1 MPETITSGSLEKP
14 THLKAEGPNADS
26 KGRYL
31 SFRYVNCTCH
41 LYTTE
46 LSMKQKYL
54 RSAFLT
60 FIFLYSS
67 LSFAQKIDP
76 DILQKRWPAFW
87 LAVPNESPDGYGIYL
102 FRKTVELNLR
112 PATFIIHVSAD
123 NRYKLFVNE
132 KLVSLGPAR
141 GDLSHWN
148 FETVDIAPYLK
159 AGKNIVAAQVWNEG
173 EWKPEAQ
180 ISFRTGFI
188 LQGATAKESLVNTN
202 DTWKC
207 ERDSSYAPLPFKA
220 PLYYVAGAGEIR
232 NMAAHPKSWQSEN
245 FDDQRWQK
253 AKQIF
258 NGLPKTLLGPFG
270 TTNGW
275 MLVPSAIPQM
285 ELKNERLTKLVS
297 ADGGVVIPAT
307 FAGQKTDIPI
317 PAKSSVTIILDQTH
331 LTNAYPNL
339 SFTGG
344 KNATITLS
352 YAETMYSKFPV
363 KGNRNETKGMQ
374 FFGRADS
381 LVSDGKNEQTF
392 TSLTFRTYRYVQLK
406 IVTQNEPLVIKD
418 FYGTFTGYPFE
429 LKASTSS
436 NNEEINKILNI
447 GWRTAR
453 LCATETYMDCPYYEQ
468 LQYIGDG
475 RIQALI
481 SLYNT
486 GDDRLVKNAI
496 NLADFSRQ
504 PEGITLSRHPSYTP
518 QYIPTFSFWYIGML
532 NDYSRYGADTE
543 FVKSKISGTRQI
555 LEYFKNYQQAD
566 GSLKNVP
573 QWMFTDWV
581 DNNKEWKAGVGP
593 MSANG
598 TSAMLDLQ
606 LLWAYEL
613 AADLETKFGMPVIAS
628 GYQKLIGQLKKTI
641 VEKYWDKEKKLFA
654 DREEK
659 DVFSQHTNSLA
670 ILTGIVAEA
679 EMPALAK
686 QLLNNLN
693 LAPASIYFK
702 YYLHQALIKA
712 GLGNDYL
719 KWLDKWREN
728 IRMGLTTWAETSDLA
743 TTRSD
748 CHAWGASPNI
758 EFYRTLLGIDS
769 DGPGFS
775 KVKIEPH
782 LGEITNIS
790 GAIPHPRGK
799 ISVNYTLQN
808 NKWKIDIELPKTLTG
823 TLVWKGKNMAL
834 KGGVNQFTP

>member
-1 MPETITSGSLEKP
+1 MGNK
-14 THLKAEGPNADS
+14 
-26 KGRYL
+26 
-31 SFRYVNCTCH
+31 YVSSI
-41 LYTTE
+41 L
-46 LSMKQKYL
+46 L
-54 RSAFLT
+54 AFL
-60 FIFLYSS
+60 FLYSS
-67 LSFAQKIDP
+67 LSFAQNINP

-87 LAVPNESPDGYGIYL
+87 LTVPDESPGGYGVYL
-102 FRKTVELNLR
+102 FRKTVELNAK
-112 PATFIIHVSAD
+112 PSTFIIHVSAD

-132 KLVSLGPAR
+132 KLISLGPAR

-148 FETVDIAPYLK
+148 FETVDLAPYLK
-159 AGKNIVAAQVWNEG
+159 AGKNTVAAQVWNEG

-188 LQGATAKESLVNTN
+188 LQGATATESVVNTN
-202 DTWKC
+202 NTWKC
-207 ERDSSYAPLPFKA
+207 ARDNSYAPLKFNVRS
-220 PLYYVAGAGEIR
+220 YYVAGAGEIR
-232 NMAAHPKSWQSEN
+232 NMAVHPKSWQTIN
-245 FDDQRWQK
+245 FDDQQWQK

-285 ELKNERLTKLVS
+285 ELKDERLKKMV
-297 ADGGVVIPAT
+297 AVDGGIKIPANFPT
-307 FAGQKTDIPI
+307 QKTAILI

-339 SFTGG
+339 LISGG
-344 KNATITLS
+344 KGAAVTVS

-374 FFGRADS
+374 FLGRTDS
-381 LVSDGKNEQTF
+381 VISDGSNEQRF
-392 TSLTFRTYRYVQLK
+392 TPLTYRTYRYVQLK
-406 IVTQNEPLVIKD
+406 IRTQDQPLVIND

-429 LKASTSS
+429 LKASTSAG
-436 NNEEINKILNI
+436 NNEINKILNI

-496 NLADFSRQ
+496 NQADFSRQ
-504 PEGITLSRHPSYTP
+504 PEGVTLSRHPSYTP
-518 QYIPTFSFWYIGML
+518 QYIPTFSLWYIGML
-532 NDYSRYGADTE
+532 HDYSRYGPDVE
-543 FVKSKISGTRQI
+543 FVKSKIGGTRQI
-555 LEYFKNYQQAD
+555 LDYFKQYQQAD

-581 DNNKEWKAGVGP
+581 DNNKEWRAGAGP

-606 LLWAYEL
+606 LLWAYQL
-613 AADLETKFGMPVIAS
+613 AADLETKFGNPPLAAE
-628 GYQKLIGQLKKTI
+628 YEKLIAQLKKTI
-641 VEKYWDKEKKLFA
+641 TEKYLDKEKKLFA

-670 ILTGIVAEA
+670 ILTGTVAPA
-679 EMPALAK
+679 DMPALAK
-686 QLLNNLN
+686 QLLTNAN

-702 YYLHQALIKA
+702 FYLHQALIKA

-728 IRMGLTTWAETSDLA
+728 IQMGLTTWAETSDLA

-758 EFYRTLLGIDS
+758 EFYRTILGIDS
-769 DGPGFS
+769 DGIGFS

-782 LGEITNIS
+782 LGEITNI
-790 GAIPHPRGK
+790 GGEVPHPQGK
-799 ISVNYTLQN
+799 ISVNYKTEK
-808 NKWKIDIELPKTLTG
+808 NKMKVAIDLPKTVTG
-823 TLVWKGKNMAL
+823 TFVWKGKSMPL
-834 KGGVNQFTP
+834 KAGANQFTL